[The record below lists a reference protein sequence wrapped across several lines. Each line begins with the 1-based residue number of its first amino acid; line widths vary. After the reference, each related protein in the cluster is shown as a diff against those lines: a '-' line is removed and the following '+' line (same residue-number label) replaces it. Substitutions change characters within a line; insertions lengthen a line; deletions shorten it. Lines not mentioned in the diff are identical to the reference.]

1 MRKFLCALLAAVGV
15 SGAASAVQA
24 STITETV
31 DFVASNF
38 TSYLGS
44 VAPFSSVTGSITF
57 TLDPTLAYQDET
69 AGITVN
75 HIDVAYSG
83 APKFTYDPL
92 SKFLNLGADIQAN
105 GAQGSI
111 PDFQLSLFI
120 LDPQYWSGAFTY
132 TMNYP
137 NNDIYNTYD
146 IAFAFNPPLATATT
160 PIPAALPLFAS
171 ALGGLGI
178 FGWKRRKNAA
188 AA

>member
-1 MRKFLCALLAAVGV
+1 MRKFLCVLLTAVGV
-15 SGAASAVQA
+15 SGAASAGHA
-24 STITETV
+24 ATITETV

-69 AGITVN
+69 AGIIVN

-92 SKFLNLGADIQAN
+92 SKFLNLGAGVQAN

-111 PDFQLSLFI
+111 PDFQVSLFI

-137 NNDIYNTYD
+137 NNDIYSTYD
-146 IAFAFNPPLATATT
+146 VTFAFTPPLVPT
-160 PIPAALPLFAS
+160 PIPAALPLFAF

-178 FGWKRRKNAA
+178 FGWKRRRNAA